1 MITRRET
8 LMFSACAASSALL
21 HIRASLAAGAPLLTR
36 AVPKTGEMLPMVGLG
51 SSATF
56 AQMARSEDATALK
69 DVLKT
74 LVDNGG
80 RVFDTAPS
88 YGASEEVAG
97 TIANELG
104 IRDKIF
110 WATKVNASGRDFK
123 AKADP
128 AKARAMLEASF
139 KKFNLQK
146 IDMIQVHD
154 VADVAT
160 HLPLVK
166 ELKDA
171 GRIRYFGITSTRE
184 NQYEELIGY
193 MKNEPLDFVG
203 VDYAVDN
210 REVEKEIFPLAQ
222 EKGIAVLN
230 YVPFGRT
237 RLFARVK
244 GRELPEWA
252 GEFDAKTWAQFF
264 VKFCISHPAV
274 TVVTPATS
282 NPKNMLDNLGGGIGR
297 MPTAD
302 HRKRMVALVDA
313 LPQV

>member
-1 MITRRET
+1 MLTRRET

-128 AKARAMLEASF
+128 AKARAMLDASF
-139 KKFNLQK
+139 KKFNLQRS
-146 IDMIQVHD
+146 I
-154 VADVAT
+154 
-160 HLPLVK
+160 
-166 ELKDA
+166 
-171 GRIRYFGITSTRE
+171 
-184 NQYEELIGY
+184 
-193 MKNEPLDFVG
+193 
-203 VDYAVDN
+203 
-210 REVEKEIFPLAQ
+210 
-222 EKGIAVLN
+222 
-230 YVPFGRT
+230 
-237 RLFARVK
+237 
-244 GRELPEWA
+244 
-252 GEFDAKTWAQFF
+252 
-264 VKFCISHPAV
+264 
-274 TVVTPATS
+274 
-282 NPKNMLDNLGGGIGR
+282 
-297 MPTAD
+297 
-302 HRKRMVALVDA
+302 
-313 LPQV
+313 